1 MNDVLQPAEQ
11 ALLDKAYNARGP
23 IEEKFTREYLPGFA
37 ALSESARKKLP
48 CRRDVAYGPHRDEV
62 CDIFP
67 AARPGAPLHL
77 FLHGGYWRML
87 TKNESGFVAH
97 ALQPAGATVMVNT
110 YSLCP
115 GVHLDVIVRQCQA
128 FIVWAWR
135 NAGFFNADP
144 SRLFISG
151 HSAGGH
157 LVGMMLGTDFAA
169 EYGLPKDIIKGATA
183 VSGLYDLRPLTR
195 AYIREWL
202 QLSPEQTQ
210 RNSPLQRPPVHN
222 CPVILAVGSSEPEGF
237 LSQTRAYRAMLEAR
251 GVPVTTVDL
260 PGMDHFAAWNEI
272 MNPQAPLTRAVLAQ
286 MGLGGQRSENR
297 DQKAGAPAKRSP
309 ASRARRGT

>member
-1 MNDVLQPAEQ
+1 MNEVLQPADQ

-23 IEEKFTREYLPGFA
+23 IEEKFTNEYLPSFGK
-37 ALSESARKKLP
+37 LSEAARKKLP

-87 TKNESGFVAH
+87 TKNEAAFVAL

-128 FIVWAWR
+128 FIAWAWR
-135 NAGFFNADP
+135 NAGFYNADAN
-144 SRLFISG
+144 RLFISG

-157 LVGMMLGTDFAA
+157 LVGMMLATDWAA
-169 EYGLPKDIIKGATA
+169 DYGLPADVIKGATA

-202 QLSPEQTQ
+202 QLSPEQTA
-210 RNSPLQRPPVHN
+210 RNSPLQRLPVHPS
-222 CPVILAVGSSEPEGF
+222 PVILAVGGSEPEGF
-237 LSQTRAYRAMLEAR
+237 VSQTRAYRAMLQAR

-272 MNPQAPLTRAVLAQ
+272 MNPEAPLTRAVLAQ
-286 MGLGGQRSENR
+286 MGLLRSANQRST
-297 DQKAGAPAKRSP
+297 QPA
-309 ASRARRGT
+309 RAVV